1 MDLQKAHGC
10 NKTKDMKRLFTITFL
25 FISTLCFSQVIGKTV
40 TEDYTAGFETPGSVY
55 EIPEYMGEPVPVAI
69 LSIGITE
76 DILAQY
82 PELGDYRVGLGLS
95 NITVAFMEETF
106 RFDFVETRDE
116 IKNRMVTQYKA
127 SAKGLSANKIELKGN
142 IVLAKY
148 FGYIEVYDFSI
159 SEDETIN
166 LKDGVKN
173 TLVTRL
179 GLQLRLV
186 DAETGLYM
194 TGSGLGKAV
203 TTREVTLLNDENL
216 EEVAFNQSSIG
227 ISTRK
232 ALNTAVYKIVRR
244 MRQKK
249 IFDH

>member
-1 MDLQKAHGC
+1 MTQLGASSIPLVK
-10 NKTKDMKRLFTITFL
+10 KLFVLALLACTNV
-25 FISTLCFSQVIGKTV
+25 FSQVVGRTV
-40 TEDYTAGFETPGSVY
+40 TEDYQAEFERQASVY
-55 EIPEYMGEPVPVAI
+55 EIPEYFGEPVPVAI
-69 LSIGITE
+69 LSIGVNE
-76 DILAQY
+76 QVLEQY

-95 NITVAFMEETF
+95 NITVAFMDETF
-106 RFDFVETRDE
+106 RFEFVETRDE
-116 IKNRMVTQYKA
+116 IKDRMVTQYKA
-127 SAKGLSANKIELKGN
+127 SKKGFTANKIDIMGK
-142 IVLAKY
+142 IALAKY

-173 TLVTRL
+173 KLVTRL
-179 GLQLRLV
+179 GLQVRLV
-186 DAETGLYM
+186 DAESGLYM
-194 TGSGLGKAV
+194 TGSGLGKAT
-203 TTREVTLLNDENL
+203 TTREVTLLSDENL

-227 ISTRK
+227 IATRK

>member
-1 MDLQKAHGC
+1 M
-10 NKTKDMKRLFTITFL
+10 RLLLFLLSCCFTTALIGQT
-25 FISTLCFSQVIGKTV
+25 IGKTT
-40 TEDYTAGFETPGSVY
+40 TESYTAGFESQASVY
-55 EIPEYMGEPVPVAI
+55 EIPEYFGEPVPVAI
-69 LSIGITE
+69 LSIGVNQE
-76 DILAQY
+76 VLDQY

-95 NITVAFMEETF
+95 NITVAFMDETF
-106 RFDFVETRDE
+106 RFEFVETRDE
-116 IKNRMVTQYKA
+116 IKDRMIKQYKA
-127 SAKGLSANKIELKGN
+127 SKNGLSANVINPVGK

-179 GLQLRLV
+179 GLQVRLV
-186 DAETGLYM
+186 DSETGLYM
-194 TGSGLGKAV
+194 TGSGLGTAT
-203 TTREVTLLNDENL
+203 TTREMTLLNDENL

-227 ISTRK
+227 VATKK

>member
-1 MDLQKAHGC
+1 MVKKLTVLALLAS
-10 NKTKDMKRLFTITFL
+10 TFTFGQT
-25 FISTLCFSQVIGKTV
+25 IGKTV
-40 TEDYTAGFETPGSVY
+40 TEQYTAGFESQASVY
-55 EIPEYMGEPVPVAI
+55 EIPEYDGEPVPVAI
-69 LSIGITE
+69 LSIGVSE
-76 DILAQY
+76 EILNQY

-106 RFDFVETRDE
+106 RFEFVETRDE
-116 IKNRMVTQYKA
+116 IKDRMVTQYKA
-127 SAKGLSANKIELKGN
+127 SAKGLLTEKYELKGN
-142 IVLAKY
+142 IVGAKY

-179 GLQLRLV
+179 GLQVRLV
-186 DAETGLYM
+186 DAQTGLYM
-194 TGSGLGKAV
+194 TGSGLGTST
-203 TTREVTLLNDENL
+203 TTREMTLLNDENL

-227 ISTRK
+227 TATKK
-232 ALNTAVYKIVRR
+232 ALNTAVFKIVKR